1 MKRLD
6 LALLATLSSFAV
18 FVGVQARE
26 TRAISV
32 EREEHGE
39 AGALDKK
46 ALTRRPSDSGK
57 TAAARSI
64 IAVRGKSRKAAALG
78 PDEVLRRVRER
89 AGGTFIDDVIVA
101 HDSAL
106 ARWPDRLVNPLRVWV
121 QNGAFVQDWSEE
133 RNAIVRQAFT
143 DWSETGLPI
152 SFSFVVDSAHA
163 DVHVTWTDHF
173 NESISGKTLW
183 AHNDGWWIVDA
194 SIQLA
199 VHHRDGAALDFD
211 ATRAIALHEVGHL
224 IGLDHTRDT
233 TSIMTPRVRVKDLSI
248 ADRST
253 AYLLYSLPPGPLG
266 SSRTRLAAR

>member
-1 MKRLD
+1 MKRFD
-6 LALLATLSSFAV
+6 LSLLTVLSCLAA
-18 FVGVQARE
+18 FVAMQARE
-26 TRAISV
+26 TRVTSV
-32 EREEHGE
+32 EREGHGE
-39 AGALDKK
+39 AAAVATAKGARI
-46 ALTRRPSDSGK
+46 ALGDSTTSRRPI
-57 TAAARSI
+57 TIRSS
-64 IAVRGKSRKAAALG
+64 ASRPTLG
-78 PDEVLRRVRER
+78 PEDILRRVRER
-89 AGGTFIDDVIVA
+89 ANGTFINDVIVA

-121 QNGAFVQDWSEE
+121 QNGAALVDWSEE
-133 RNAIVRQAFT
+133 RNSIVRRAFT

-152 SFSFVVDSAHA
+152 SFTFVFDSASA

-183 AHNDGWWIVDA
+183 AHNDNWWIVDA

-233 TSIMTPRVRVKDLSI
+233 TSIMTPRVRVKELSS

-253 AYLLYSLPPGPLG
+253 AFLLYSLPPGPVG
-266 SSRTRLAAR
+266 TINRRISSR

>member
-1 MKRLD
+1 MKRFD

-18 FVGVQARE
+18 FVGLQARQ
-26 TRAISV
+26 TRASNH

-39 AGALDKK
+39 AFAVDKRAVARK
-46 ALTRRPSDSGK
+46 VSDSARG
-57 TAAARSI
+57 TLRPAVVARS
-64 IAVRGKSRKAAALG
+64 KAPWRSTLG
-78 PDEVLRRVRER
+78 PDDVLRRVRER
-89 AGGTFIDDVIVA
+89 SRGTFIDDVIIA

-121 QNGAFVQDWSEE
+121 QNGALLQDWTED
-133 RNAIVRQAFT
+133 RNSIVRQAFI
-143 DWSETGLPI
+143 DWSDTGLPL
-152 SFSFVVDSAHA
+152 SFTFVADSTSA
-163 DVHVTWTDHF
+163 DVHVTWTDRF

-199 VHHRDGAALDFD
+199 VHHRDGTALDLD

-233 TSIMTPRVRVKDLSI
+233 TSIMTPRVRVKDLST

-266 SSRTRLAAR
+266 SSRRRLASR

>member
-6 LALLATLSSFAV
+6 LALVSVLSTFAV
-18 FVGVQARE
+18 FVGMEARE
-26 TRAISV
+26 TRAISH
-32 EREEHGE
+32 EREGHGE
-39 AGALDKK
+39 AAG
-46 ALTRRPSDSGK
+46 LTEGEELVGKRDSARRPLRIV
-57 TAAARSI
+57 AARPANPARST
-64 IAVRGKSRKAAALG
+64 LG
-78 PDEVLRRVRER
+78 PDEILRRVRER
-89 AGGTFIDDVIVA
+89 AGGTFIDDVIAA

-121 QNGAFVQDWSEE
+121 QNAARLADWSEE
-133 RNAIVRQAFT
+133 RNMIVRQAFS
-143 DWSETGLPI
+143 DWSETGLPL
-152 SFSFVVDSAHA
+152 SFTFVVDSAMA
-163 DVHVTWTDHF
+163 DVHVTWTDRF
-173 NESISGKTLW
+173 TESISGKTLW

-199 VHHRDGAALDFD
+199 VHHRDGAALDLD

-233 TSIMTPRVRVKDLSI
+233 TSIMTPRVRVKDLST

-266 SSRTRLAAR
+266 ASSRLRIASR

>member
-6 LALLATLSSFAV
+6 LTLLVVLASFAM

-26 TRAISV
+26 TRVVSH
-32 EREEHGE
+32 EREGHGE
-39 AGALDKK
+39 AAAQGAGLGAPRFVRDS
-46 ALTRRPSDSGK
+46 AGASIRPTIVVHPVDPPRP
-57 TAAARSI
+57 T
-64 IAVRGKSRKAAALG
+64 LG
-78 PDEVLRRVRER
+78 PDEILRRVRVL
-89 AGGTFIDDVIVA
+89 AGGTFINEVIAA

-106 ARWPDRLVNPLRVWV
+106 ARWPDRLVTPLRVWI
-121 QNGAFVQDWSEE
+121 QNGTWLQDWADE
-133 RNAIVRQAFT
+133 RTAIVRGAFT
-143 DWSETGLPI
+143 DWTETGLPLN
-152 SFSFVVDSAHA
+152 FTFVLDSAAA

-183 AHNDGWWIVDA
+183 AHNDSWWIVDA

-199 VHHRDGAALDFD
+199 VHHRDGTALDLD

-224 IGLDHTRDT
+224 IGLDHTTDT
-233 TSIMTPRVRVKDLSI
+233 TSIMTPRVRVKELSD

-266 SSRTRLAAR
+266 APRTRISSR

>member
-6 LALLATLSSFAV
+6 LALLGVLSGFAV

-26 TRAISV
+26 TRAISH
-32 EREEHGE
+32 ELEEHGDAASVDE
-39 AGALDKK
+39 RGVNKRSAGRDSARTLRPVV
-46 ALTRRPSDSGK
+46 TRSETPSRP
-57 TAAARSI
+57 TI
-64 IAVRGKSRKAAALG
+64 G

-89 AGGTFIDDVIVA
+89 AGGTFIDDVIAA

-121 QNGAFVQDWSEE
+121 QSGTGVTDWSEE

-143 DWSETGLPI
+143 DWSETGLPL
-152 SFSFVVDSAHA
+152 SFTFVLDSASAH
-163 DVHVTWTDHF
+163 VHVTWTHHF

-183 AHNDGWWIVDA
+183 AHNDSWWIVDA

-199 VHHRDGAALDFD
+199 VHHRDGVALDFD

-233 TSIMTPRVRVKDLSI
+233 TSIMTPRVRVKDLST

-266 SSRTRLAAR
+266 SSRTRVAAR

>member
-1 MKRLD
+1 MTRFD
-6 LALLATLSSFAV
+6 LALVITLSSFAV
-18 FVGVQARE
+18 FVGLQARE
-26 TRAISV
+26 TSV
-32 EREEHGE
+32 IAHEREGYGDAATLSDG
-39 AGALDKK
+39 AGATKREASARRIAPTLKS
-46 ALTRRPSDSGK
+46 TRN
-57 TAAARSI
+57 ARN
-64 IAVRGKSRKAAALG
+64 AMG
-78 PDEVLRRVRER
+78 PDDVLRQVRER
-89 AGGTFIDDVIVA
+89 GQGTFINDVIVA

-121 QNGAFVQDWSEE
+121 QNGGAVENWSEE
-133 RNAIVRQAFT
+133 RNAIVRRAFT

-152 SFSFVVDSAHA
+152 AFSFTFDSASA
-163 DVHVTWTDHF
+163 DVRVTWTHHF

-183 AHNDGWWIVDA
+183 AHNDRWWIVDA

-199 VHHRDGAALDFD
+199 VHHRDGTTLDLD

-233 TSIMTPRVRVKDLSI
+233 TSIMTPRVRVKDLST

-266 SSRTRLAAR
+266 SSRKRVASR

>member
-6 LALLATLSSFAV
+6 ITLLVVLSSFAA

-26 TRAISV
+26 TSAISH

-39 AGALDKK
+39 TAPLGKAGSVDRA
-46 ALTRRPSDSGK
+46 ATATPARPAINVRPS
-57 TAAARSI
+57 SI
-64 IAVRGKSRKAAALG
+64 SRPALG
-78 PDEVLRRVRER
+78 PEEVLRRLRER
-89 AGGTFIDDVIVA
+89 ASGTFISDVIIA

-106 ARWPDRLVNPLRVWV
+106 ARWPDRLVNPLRVWI
-121 QNGAFVQDWSEE
+121 QQGSWLSDWSDE
-133 RNAIVRQAFT
+133 RAEIVRAAFT
-143 DWSETGLPI
+143 EWSETGLPL
-152 SFSFVVDSAHA
+152 SFTFVLDSATA

-173 NESISGKTLW
+173 NETISGKTLW
-183 AHNDGWWIVDA
+183 AHNDSWWIVDA

-199 VHHRDGAALDFD
+199 VHHRDGTALDLD

-233 TSIMTPRVRVKDLSI
+233 TSIMTPRVRVKQLST

-266 SSRTRLAAR
+266 SGRARFSAR

>member
-1 MKRLD
+1 MTRFD
-6 LALLATLSSFAV
+6 LALVVTLSSFAV
-18 FVGVQARE
+18 FVGLQARE
-26 TRAISV
+26 TSV
-32 EREEHGE
+32 IAHEREGYGDAATLTDD
-39 AGALDKK
+39 AGGSARESNAL
-46 ALTRRPSDSGK
+46 RRVTGIAPMLRS
-57 TAAARSI
+57 ARSP
-64 IAVRGKSRKAAALG
+64 RKALG
-78 PDEVLRRVRER
+78 PDDVLRRVRER
-89 AGGTFIDDVIVA
+89 GQGTFINDVIVA

-121 QNGAFVQDWSEE
+121 QNGGAVENWSEE
-133 RNAIVRQAFT
+133 RNAIVRRAFT

-152 SFSFVVDSAHA
+152 TFNFTFDSAAA
-163 DVHVTWTDHF
+163 DVRVTWTHHF

-199 VHHRDGAALDFD
+199 VHHRDGTALDLD

-224 IGLDHTRDT
+224 IGLDHTGDT
-233 TSIMTPRVRVKDLSI
+233 TSIMTPRVRVKDLST

-266 SSRTRLAAR
+266 SSRRRVSSR

>member
-26 TRAISV
+26 TRAISH
-32 EREEHGE
+32 EREGHGE
-39 AGALDKK
+39 AAALDKK
-46 ALTRRPSDSGK
+46 SSVRRGPDSARG
-57 TAAARSI
+57 TARRIA
-64 IAVRGKSRKAAALG
+64 AVRHKNPSRSSLG
-78 PDEVLRRVRER
+78 PDDVLRRVRER

-121 QNGAFVQDWSEE
+121 QNGAHLIDWSEE

-143 DWSETGLPI
+143 DWSETGLPL
-152 SFSFVVDSAHA
+152 SFTFVVDSLSA

-173 NESISGKTLW
+173 NEAISGKTLW

-199 VHHRDGAALDFD
+199 VHHRDGTALDFD

-233 TSIMTPRVRVKDLSI
+233 TSIMTPRVRVKDLSS

-266 SSRTRLAAR
+266 SARGRFAAR

>member
-6 LALLATLSSFAV
+6 IALTAVLSTFAV

-26 TRAISV
+26 TRAISH
-32 EREEHGE
+32 EREGHGE
-39 AGALDKK
+39 AADVAASTGG
-46 ALTRRPSDSGK
+46 TRSTERE
-57 TAAARSI
+57 AAR
-64 IAVRGKSRKAAALG
+64 RSRRLASLRMSTTRSALG
-78 PDEVLRRVRER
+78 PDEVLRRIRER
-89 AGGTFIDDVIVA
+89 AAGTFIDDVIVA

-121 QNGAFVQDWSEE
+121 QNGAHLSDWSEE
-133 RNAIVRQAFT
+133 RNAIVRRAFS
-143 DWSETGLPI
+143 DWSETGLPL
-152 SFSFVVDSAHA
+152 SFAFVPDSSDA
-163 DVHVTWTDHF
+163 DVHVTWTDRF

-183 AHNDGWWIVDA
+183 AHNDSWWIVDA
-194 SIQLA
+194 NIQLA
-199 VHHRDGAALDFD
+199 IHHRDGTALDFD

-233 TSIMTPRVRVKDLSI
+233 TSIMTPRVRVKDLST

-266 SSRTRLAAR
+266 SMRGRVASR

>member
-18 FVGVQARE
+18 FVCMQARE

-32 EREEHGE
+32 EREGHGE
-39 AGALDKK
+39 AAALD
-46 ALTRRPSDSGK
+46 
-57 TAAARSI
+57 
-64 IAVRGKSRKAAALG
+64 RKASARRGLVDSARGRLLPVISVRTKSPARPALG

-121 QNGAFVQDWSEE
+121 QNGATLPDWSEE
-133 RNAIVRQAFT
+133 RNTIVRQAFS
-143 DWSETGLPI
+143 DWSDTGLPL
-152 SFSFVVDSAHA
+152 SFAFVVDSATA

-199 VHHRDGAALDFD
+199 VHHRDGTALDFD

-266 SSRTRLAAR
+266 SSRARLAAR

>member
-1 MKRLD
+1 MKRFD
-6 LALLATLSSFAV
+6 LSLLTVLSCLAA
-18 FVGVQARE
+18 FVAMQARE
-26 TRAISV
+26 TRVTSV
-32 EREEHGE
+32 EREGHGE
-39 AGALDKK
+39 AAAVAMAKGARI
-46 ALTRRPSDSGK
+46 ALGDSTTSRRPI
-57 TAAARSI
+57 TIRSS
-64 IAVRGKSRKAAALG
+64 ASRPTLG
-78 PDEVLRRVRER
+78 PEDVLRRVRER
-89 AGGTFIDDVIVA
+89 AYGTFINDVIVA

-121 QNGAFVQDWSEE
+121 QNGAALVDWSEE
-133 RNAIVRQAFT
+133 RNSIVRRAFT

-152 SFSFVVDSAHA
+152 SFTFVFDSASA

-173 NESISGKTLW
+173 SESISGKTLW
-183 AHNDGWWIVDA
+183 AHNDNWWIVDA

-233 TSIMTPRVRVKDLSI
+233 TSIMTPRVRVKELSS

-253 AYLLYSLPPGPLG
+253 AFLLYSLPPGPVG
-266 SSRTRLAAR
+266 TINRRISSR